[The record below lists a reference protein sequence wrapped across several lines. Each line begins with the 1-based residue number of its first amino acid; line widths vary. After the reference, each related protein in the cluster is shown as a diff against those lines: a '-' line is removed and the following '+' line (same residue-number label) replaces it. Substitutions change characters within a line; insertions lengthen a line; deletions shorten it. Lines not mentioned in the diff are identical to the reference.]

1 VRNGRAGRLDQL
13 AHLMSVLRAM
23 SVATG
28 FMAAH
33 MGHGSTLHQSMPGP
47 VMRIA
52 SRYEHLIMRSI
63 NFLAMRDF
71 IYNNRS
77 LKAMVDRVS
86 GWVMSTV
93 NGEVLSVDEAKEM
106 AGAIAGAGFTV
117 AAGTCPCRRA
127 RNELSDTVPNNTD
140 MVFGEW
146 ADNYLKNYPGLYR
159 KLDAEE
165 AQALI
170 EEFDRCGF
178 IHQVYGYHRRE
189 GAAYVMC
196 NCDPSICIPLLA
208 QKTRGFDAFQKG
220 RSRALCDAASCVGVE
235 ECGVCI
241 TRCPFDARS
250 ARDGKARVDEEACFG
265 CGVCVVTCRGEASTL
280 SRKKGAELVYAH
292 PFVK

>member
-165 AQALI
+165 AQVWVHPPGLRISSQGRRRIRDVQLRPVDLHTTARAEDEGLRRLP
-170 EEFDRCGF
+170 ER
-178 IHQVYGYHRRE
+178 QVE
-189 GAAYVMC
+189 GTV
-196 NCDPSICIPLLA
+196 
-208 QKTRGFDAFQKG
+208 
-220 RSRALCDAASCVGVE
+220 
-235 ECGVCI
+235 
-241 TRCPFDARS
+241 
-250 ARDGKARVDEEACFG
+250 
-265 CGVCVVTCRGEASTL
+265 
-280 SRKKGAELVYAH
+280 
-292 PFVK
+292 